1 MATTAVYRAGS
12 AVRGTDLGKAIAV
25 PDLIRLHRRSQRSA
39 GSQWGSGA
47 KECCMSSRG
56 GGSGFEL
63 KCHMGLPSQQVEAHS
78 SSSSKVSASLKQA
91 ELSRDQLVL
100 PSSASAAHQ
109 LEITLH
115 QLRML
120 PEQLDDLV
128 LDQQPQQ
135 QRGDER
141 LGAKS
146 STSSSRAD
154 ESPGVS
160 SAEPPSRQKKPWTG
174 VRRQK
179 RMAPLPPW
187 TQDEFRLREK
197 LILEA
202 ILAEQTE
209 ARVLVDDVLN
219 SWLGKVTRVELTN
232 LMKAFGH
239 MKQTDLALDILCW
252 MQKQTGRLKPNRHV
266 YSTILGVLGR
276 AGMVSKARE
285 LFDSDDLKAL
295 DSVILYNAMMGV
307 YVKSGFFKRA
317 WKLYEELC
325 ERGLEAD
332 EVTFNTLF
340 SGISKADMPVQMAEK
355 LFSKMKQTGVPAGR
369 FTYNTLITLFSK
381 AGNFKAASAML
392 QEMRAGDHLPDLC
405 TFNTL
410 IGLHAR
416 AGQVEEA
423 VQVFHTLKE
432 AGLKPDTITYTTLIQ
447 MFNQAHLLKKAVD
460 CFAEMQACGCKPDL
474 MTYSLMVHVHGR
486 AGRPREAEQALRQ
499 MQQAGYRPNVV
510 TWSSLIQVYGKQG
523 MLAELN
529 SCFAEMQKSGCRAD
543 ATLYNIMM
551 NAYGQVSLPGQAACL
566 FRQMQSQGIQP
577 TEACYNTMIHAYAQ
591 VGKLEEAGA
600 VSQQMI
606 RAGFGPDKLSRRFLN
621 QSALSASRGRHRDS
635 FHSHPITPHPIYL

>member
-12 AVRGTDLGKAIAV
+12 AVRGADLGKAAALQ
-25 PDLIRLHRRSQRSA
+25 DLIRLHGRSWASRN
-39 GSQWGSGA
+39 GA
-47 KECCMSSRG
+47 KEQCSLSSSSRG
-56 GGSGFEL
+56 GAGGFEL

-91 ELSRDQLVL
+91 ELSRDPLVL
-100 PSSASAAHQ
+100 PSSSSSAASAAHQ

-135 QRGDER
+135 QRGD
-141 LGAKS
+141 
-146 STSSSRAD
+146 D

-160 SAEPPSRQKKPWTG
+160 SSASASASAEPASRQKKPWTG

-187 TQDEFRLREK
+187 TQDEFRRREK
-197 LILEA
+197 QILEA
-202 ILAEQTE
+202 ILAEQAE

-219 SWLGKVTRVELTN
+219 SWQGKVTRVELTN
-232 LMKAFGH
+232 LMKALGH
-239 MKQTDLALDILCW
+239 LKQPDVALDVLSW
-252 MQKQTGRLKPNRHV
+252 MQKQSGRLKPNKHV

-285 LFDSDDLKAL
+285 LFDSADLKAL
-295 DSVILYNAMMGV
+295 RSVVLFNAMMGV
-307 YVKSGFFKRA
+307 YVRSGFFKRA

-325 ERGLEAD
+325 AQGLEAD

-340 SGISKADMPVQMAEK
+340 SGIAKSDMPVHMAEK
-355 LFSKMKQTGVPAGR
+355 LFSKMQQSGVPAGR
-369 FTYNTLITLFSK
+369 FTYNTLIMLYSK
-381 AGNFKAASAML
+381 AGNFNAASAML
-392 QEMRAGDHLPDLC
+392 HEMRQRDHLPDLC

-410 IGLHAR
+410 IALHAR
-416 AGQVEEA
+416 AGQVEQA
-423 VQVFHTLKE
+423 VHVFRTLTD
-432 AGLKPDTITYTTLIQ
+432 AGLKPDTITFTTLIQ
-447 MFNQAHLLKKAVD
+447 MFNQAHLPSKAVD

-486 AGRPREAEQALRQ
+486 AGRPREAEQALQQ
-499 MQQAGYRPNVV
+499 MQQAGFRPNVV

-529 SCFAEMQKSGCRAD
+529 ACFAEMQKSGCRAD

-577 TEACYNTMIHAYAQ
+577 TEACYNTMIHAYAH
-591 VGKLEEAGA
+591 VGKLDEARA
-600 VSQQMI
+600 VCQQMI

-621 QSALSASRGRHRDS
+621 QSALSASRGIHRDS
-635 FHSHPITPHPIYL
+635 FQSHPIRPQPIYL